1 MMQIIIINISIII
14 ITIII
19 TIIIIVIIINMLKR
33 AHAPFLETL
42 RLCRRGSWSNPKTQ

>member
-42 RLCRRGSWSNPKTQ
+42 RLCRRGSYPKTQ